1 MECFF
6 LQISGKEVRK
16 HFNKRKLKQLLK
28 MNSPVPKLDYSQ
40 EVPAFSIELRCP
52 NCGAKIQ
59 TKLEKVRSIKKT
71 VLAGASLLLL
81 G

>member
-28 MNSPVPKLDYSQ
+28 MNSQ
-40 EVPAFSIELRCP
+40 EVPAYSIELRCP
-52 NCGAKIQ
+52 NCGTKIQ
-59 TKLEKVRSIKKT
+59 TKVEKVRSIKKT